1 MEETNVVE
9 VIENDDLDVID
20 DVEEICEGSPKALK
34 AIGIVAGLCLIGF
47 SGHGIYKRWKKRQ
60 QIKSLVRAE
69 MEVEDILDDEA
80 SEEAEVS
87 DKDEK

>member
-1 MEETNVVE
+1 MKDISN
-9 VIENDDLDVID
+9 IKGRI
-20 DVEEICEGSPKALK
+20 
-34 AIGIVAGLCLIGF
+34 
-47 SGHGIYKRWKKRQ
+47 Q

-87 DKDEK
+87 DKDDFRNQKISFEEI

>member
-1 MEETNVVE
+1 MT
-9 VIENDDLDVID
+9 I
-20 DVEEICEGSPKALK
+20 LK
-34 AIGIVAGLCLIGF
+34 DISNIKGRI
-47 SGHGIYKRWKKRQ
+47 Q

-87 DKDEK
+87 DKDDFRNQKISFEEI